1 MRPGGAVIDIGLF
14 DDSEVYRAGIEAV
27 LNKETD
33 IQVAVSGKLHEAAA
47 QLRHARPQVVLLG
60 TVRGHEH
67 LLGALGR
74 LRRMGTPPVLLLIPA
89 QERISLHGLLEA
101 GALGIADRDGGAAT
115 LAHAVRT
122 VAAGGW
128 SLPAQL
134 ARTVVTGY
142 LRGGAREHGN
152 RALQEVREKLTPRQ
166 QEVLT
171 LMSEGLTN
179 PEIADAL
186 AVGTATVKDH
196 VQTILDRLGTPNRTL
211 AARLAWEAQLA
222 TCGPAGSAA
231 S

>member
-1 MRPGGAVIDIGLF
+1 M
-14 DDSEVYRAGIEAV
+14 YRAGIEAV
-27 LNKETD
+27 LATEAD
-33 IQVAVSGKLHEAAA
+33 IKVTVSGKVHEATA
-47 QLRHARPQVVLLG
+47 QLRHVRPQVVLLG
-60 TVRGHEH
+60 SVRGHDQV
-67 LLGALGR
+67 LTALGR

-101 GALGIADRDGGAAT
+101 GALGITDRDGGAAA

-122 VAAGGW
+122 VASGGW

-152 RALQEVREKLTPRQ
+152 RALQEVRERLTPRQ

-171 LMSEGLTN
+171 LMSEGMTN
-179 PEIADAL
+179 PEIAEVL
-186 AVGTATVKDH
+186 SVGTATVKDH

-222 TCGPAGSAA
+222 TCGPATPSGV
-231 S
+231 